1 MAALP
6 ECSLPASYRAAAP
19 LQIARRTCHHRPG
32 NEGIATMPNGKPTI
46 AFIGFGEAGQA
57 IAAGLREAGA
67 AQMSAWDILLP
78 RPQGDK
84 LKQAAETAG
93 VRCANSAADAARDAT
108 LIISAVTAASSV
120 EAAQS
125 VKAHLG
131 GAPYF
136 LDINSVSPG
145 RKQETAKL
153 LGETARYV
161 DVAVL
166 APIYP
171 ARHRT
176 PMLLAGPHAQA
187 VAPML
192 AALGMRVSVAGTEIG
207 AAAAIKMVR
216 SVMIKG
222 IEALTL
228 ECFLAAS
235 RAGVIDEVAASMKNN
250 YPGLDWAKIVPY
262 NLERMAN
269 HGERRA
275 AEMEEVA
282 DTLRE
287 LGVEPL
293 MTLAT
298 VKRQR
303 EMGQIGSQ
311 QPVRGVLDKDRAT
324 MLGAISAAARDR
336 H

>member
-1 MAALP
+1 
-6 ECSLPASYRAAAP
+6 
-19 LQIARRTCHHRPG
+19 
-32 NEGIATMPNGKPTI
+32 MPNGKPAI

-57 IAAGLREAGA
+57 IAAGLREAGVEK
-67 AQMSAWDILLP
+67 MSAWDILF
-78 RPQGDK
+78 PQGAGDK
-84 LKQAAETAG
+84 LQRVADAAG
-93 VRCANSAADAARDAT
+93 VRRARSAADAVRDAD

-125 VKAHLG
+125 AKGHLA

-153 LGETARYV
+153 VGDAGRYV

-171 ARHRT
+171 ARHQT
-176 PMLLAGPHAQA
+176 PMLLAGPHAEA
-187 VAPML
+187 VAPVL
-192 AALGMRVSVAGTEIG
+192 AALGMRVSIAGAETG

-235 RAGVIDEVAASMKNN
+235 RAGVVDEVAASMKNN

-262 NLERMAN
+262 NLERMAS

-293 MTLAT
+293 MTSAT

-303 EMGQIGSQ
+303 EMGLIGSQ
-311 QPVRGVLDKDRAT
+311 QSVRGVLNKDRAT
-324 MLGAISAAARDR
+324 MLGAISAVARDR

>member
-1 MAALP
+1 
-6 ECSLPASYRAAAP
+6 
-19 LQIARRTCHHRPG
+19 
-32 NEGIATMPNGKPTI
+32 MPNTSPAI

-57 IAAGLREAGA
+57 IAGGLAETGVSG
-67 AQMSAWDILLP
+67 MSAWDILF
-78 RPQGDK
+78 PQTAGEK
-84 LKQAAETAG
+84 LRLAGETIG
-93 VRCANSAADAARDAT
+93 VRCARDTADAVRGVD
-108 LIISAVTAASSV
+108 IVISAVTSASSV
-120 EAAQS
+120 EAAEA
-125 VKAHLG
+125 VKPHLSG
-131 GAPYF
+131 QPFF

-145 RKQETAKL
+145 RKQETAKF
-153 LGETARYV
+153 LGDTARYV

-171 ARHRT
+171 ARHQT
-176 PMLLAGPHAQA
+176 PMLLAGPHAEA
-187 VAPML
+187 VAPIL
-192 AALGMRVSVAGTEIG
+192 SALSMRTSSAGDETG

-228 ECFLAAS
+228 ECFLAAA
-235 RAGVIDEVAASMKNN
+235 RAGVVDEVATSMKNN
-250 YPGLDWAKIVPY
+250 YPGLDWTKIVPY

-275 AEMEEVA
+275 AEMEEVV

-293 MTLAT
+293 MASAT

-303 EMGQIGSQ
+303 EMGQIGKQ
-311 QPVRGVLDKDRAT
+311 QSVRGVLNKDRAE
-324 MLGAISAAARDR
+324 MLNAISAAARDR